1 MGILL
6 AKMRKDGKDTATT
19 QTDMVVAMEDL
30 AGGSKSIAKRAATIA
45 NDLTLNKHI
54 CSEF

>member
-45 NDLTLNKHI
+45 NDLTLNI